1 MDLAAYLDRVGFE
14 GEARPDAAT
23 LIALHRAHLYAIP
36 YENFDV
42 QFGRPL
48 TIDPDAA
55 FEKIVARRRG
65 GWCYEMN
72 GLFAAALEAIG
83 FEVTRLAGGVRR
95 DLMGEVMVGNHLVLK
110 VDFDESRDQ
119 PWIADVGFGDGVLE
133 PFPLREGPIEAGGF
147 SYSMERLDA
156 AWWRFHNFA
165 FGGAPNFDIT
175 LDAADPALLAEKCQ
189 WLQTWPESPFVLN
202 ATAQRH
208 RPGEILV
215 LRGRTLRR
223 ARPDGFSE
231 TLVGSADELVDILA
245 RQFALDLPEAAT
257 LWPRI
262 CARHEALFA
271 ELVTA

>member
-14 GEARPDAAT
+14 GPARPDAAT

-48 TIDPDAA
+48 TIDPEAA
-55 FEKIVARRRG
+55 FEKIVGRRRG

-72 GLFAAALEAIG
+72 GLFASALEAIG
-83 FEVTRLAGGVRR
+83 FTVTRLAGGVRR

-110 VDFDESRDQ
+110 VDLEGG

-133 PFPLREGPIEAGGF
+133 PFPLSEGPIEAGGF
-147 SYSMERLDA
+147 SYRMERLDA
-156 AWWRFHNFA
+156 AWWRFHNFP

-175 LDAADPALLAEKCQ
+175 LEAADPALLAEKCL

-208 RPGEILV
+208 TPGEILV

-231 TLVGSADELVDILA
+231 TLVGSADEFVDILA
-245 RQFALDLPEAAT
+245 RDFDLDLPDAAG

-262 CARHEALFA
+262 CVRHEALFA
-271 ELVTA
+271 EPASA